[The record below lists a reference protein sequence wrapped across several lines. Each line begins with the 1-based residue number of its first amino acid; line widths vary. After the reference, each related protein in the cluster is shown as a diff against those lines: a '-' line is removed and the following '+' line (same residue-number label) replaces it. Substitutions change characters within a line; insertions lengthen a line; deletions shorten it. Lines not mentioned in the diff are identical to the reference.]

1 MEQVIK
7 FGIGFVTG
15 RPNVSKVINNTYE
28 RLINQFKDSDKKVEL
43 TIFILFDLGY
53 QFTTRIDFYGI
64 IPNVYKD
71 IKVKYITPEDMEEE
85 KKKLIGREILTKQET
100 ELFFGHG
107 HAKGRNT
114 LMYYAQKSGM
124 DYLLFWDDDE
134 YPVAVIK
141 DEKTNELTWK
151 EQDNIAMHLKYIEN
165 ADVTIGY
172 HCGYISPIPYMELN
186 EEVDENIFKEYI
198 EAISNEVV
206 SWDSIKQKFIEDNG
220 VTFANPETADGK
232 GSYEIQLQGDGKWV
246 VGSTLCLNLNH
257 IEKIPAF
264 YNPIGA
270 RGEDAFFSTKLGR
283 GKAVLSKMGAGF
295 LITTVLYWSVVLLFG
310 FIVLAVLGF
319 GGGGCAVQTGLSNW
333 NSIYNITYFQDYLL
347 STFGGYIG
355 SLFIV
360 TLAML
365 VSAKTHSTVF
375 AITIPF
381 ILTCVPP
388 FVGRLEAFARIMTL
402 FPDQLLS
409 INKNLEDFSLY
420 HIGGNIYGG
429 ITVIVP
435 LYLILFCFV
444 FPILFFVYHRTQ
456 IK

>member
-15 RPNVSKVINNTYE
+15 RPNVCKVINNTYE

-172 HCGYISPIPYMELN
+172 HCGYISPIPYVELN
-186 EEVDENIFKEYI
+186 KDIDEELFKQFI
-198 EAISNEVV
+198 EGISNEMV
-206 SWDSIKQKFIEDNG
+206 SWESIKQKFKENG
-220 VTFANPETADGK
+220 GITYADPKIANGK
-232 GSYEIQLQGDGKWV
+232 GAYVQKDEGKGNWV
-246 VGSTLCLNLNH
+246 SGSTLCLNLKH
-257 IEKIPAF
+257 LDKIPAF
-264 YNPIGA
+264 YNPEGA
-270 RGEDAFFSTKLGR
+270 RGEDTFFSVNLKN
-283 GKAVLSKMGAGF
+283 SKIIKVPVYHFHDGF
-295 LITTVLYWSVVLLFG
+295 LKYTSVVRQKYPKALKKIKATDEEVEQRFLKASRGWIKYKPLL
-310 FIVLAVLGF
+310 IYVTDPEHYKEKIKDNYEKLEK
-319 GGGGCAVQTGLSNW
+319 
-333 NSIYNITYFQDYLL
+333 SI
-347 STFGGYIG
+347 
-355 SLFIV
+355 
-360 TLAML
+360 
-365 VSAKTHSTVF
+365 
-375 AITIPF
+375 P
-381 ILTCVPP
+381 
-388 FVGRLEAFARIMTL
+388 E
-402 FPDQLLS
+402 
-409 INKNLEDFSLY
+409 INKLFNTDVFDTLLTDLEDYDKNVKKNYNEFISTNEVWNKLK
-420 HIGGNIYGG
+420 NI
-429 ITVIVP
+429 
-435 LYLILFCFV
+435 
-444 FPILFFVYHRTQ
+444 
-456 IK
+456 

>member
-15 RPNVSKVINNTYE
+15 RPNVCKVINNTYE

-141 DEKTNELTWK
+141 DEKTNELMWK
-151 EQDNIAMHLKYIEN
+151 EQDNIAMHLKYIED

-172 HCGYISPIPYMELN
+172 HCGYISPIPYVELN
-186 EEVDENIFKEYI
+186 KDIDEELFKDFI
-198 EAISNEVV
+198 EGISNEAV
-206 SWDSIKQKFIEDNG
+206 SWESVKKKFKENGGITYADSKIANGEGAYVQKDE
-220 VTFANPETADGK
+220 GK
-232 GSYEIQLQGDGKWV
+232 GNWV
-246 VGSTLCLNLNH
+246 SGSTLCLNLKH
-257 IEKIPAF
+257 LDKIPAF
-264 YNPIGA
+264 YNPEGA
-270 RGEDAFFSTKLGR
+270 RGEDTFFSVNLKN
-283 GKAVLSKMGAGF
+283 SKIVKVPVYHFHDGF
-295 LITTVLYWSVVLLFG
+295 LKYTSVVRQKYPKTLKKIKATDEEVEQRFLKASRGWIKYKPLLIYVTEQEHYKEKIKENYEKLEKSIPEINKLFG
-310 FIVLAVLGF
+310 TDVFDTLLTDLKNYDKNVKKNYNEFIS
-319 GGGGCAVQTGLSNW
+319 TNEIW
-333 NSIYNITYFQDYLL
+333 NKLKNI
-347 STFGGYIG
+347 
-355 SLFIV
+355 
-360 TLAML
+360 
-365 VSAKTHSTVF
+365 
-375 AITIPF
+375 
-381 ILTCVPP
+381 
-388 FVGRLEAFARIMTL
+388 
-402 FPDQLLS
+402 
-409 INKNLEDFSLY
+409 
-420 HIGGNIYGG
+420 
-429 ITVIVP
+429 
-435 LYLILFCFV
+435 
-444 FPILFFVYHRTQ
+444 
-456 IK
+456 